1 MKCEN
6 VPVSELTIGSI
17 AELRAALLA
26 AFEQGDL
33 LSVNVQP
40 QARADI
46 AGAQLM
52 IAAKNYAELKGKA
65 VRLTRPADGN
75 LRDVLEKAGF
85 LTGDAGERA
94 FWLNEEVVQ

>member
-1 MKCEN
+1 MTRET
-6 VPVSELTIGSI
+6 VSVSELTIGSI

-33 LSVNVQP
+33 ISIDVEP
-40 QARADI
+40 EARADI

-52 IAAKNYAELKGKA
+52 LSAKSYAELKGKS

-75 LRDVLEKAGF
+75 LRDVLDKAGF
-85 LTGDAGERA
+85 LAGDADERA

>member
-1 MKCEN
+1 MKSET
-6 VPVSELTIGSI
+6 VSVSELTIGAI
-17 AELRAALLA
+17 ADLRAALLA
-26 AFEQGDL
+26 AFEQGDQV
-33 LSVNVQP
+33 SIDVQP
-40 QARADI
+40 EARADI

-52 IAAKNYAELKGKA
+52 ISAKSYAELKGKA

-85 LTGDAGERA
+85 LAGDAGERA